1 MTDAL
6 AGGAFVA
13 NPGDGYFLSSN
24 TRNFIASGVAVG
36 SHCIEGAIV
45 GAVAKRAGVGSLASL
60 DANAGHD
67 IPGTDI
73 ERCLGVALLTLPL
86 YVGSVGVHVWI
97 AIAGYGRIVTVGIAG
112 ITG

>member
-73 ERCLGVALLTLPL
+73 KRCLGVALNTPL

-97 AIAGYGRIVTVGIAG
+97 AIAGYGRIVTVGMG